1 MAFDLAQFASTP
13 RVLDGATGT
22 ELQKR
27 GLPAGAC
34 PELWNVDNPGPIR
47 EVAQSYVDAGSD
59 IIITNSFGVNK
70 FVLSQHEAGGRVAEL
85 AGAAAGIARQ
95 AASTREGVKVFGSLG
110 PTGKIVMMDDVP
122 QEEISQ
128 TFTRAATALVA
139 GGVDAI
145 LLESFGELAE
155 LEIALDA
162 VRSCVNVPV
171 VISMT
176 YTAGGESPATMMGNR
191 PADVVDLAIRL
202 GADAVGANCGLGP
215 DNYVGI
221 AAAYREL
228 TSLPIWI
235 KANAGVPEI
244 RDGQTVFPMPA
255 DQFVTYVDPLIEA
268 GATMIGGCCGTTPEY
283 ISLIRAAID
292 TRGAR

>member
-1 MAFDLAQFASTP
+1 MTLDLKQFASTV
-13 RVLDGATGT
+13 RILDGATGT

-34 PELWNVDNPGPIR
+34 PELWNVENPDPIR
-47 EVAQSYVDAGSD
+47 AVAQSYVDAGSD
-59 IIITNSFGVNK
+59 IIITNSFGANK
-70 FVLSQHEAGGRVAEL
+70 FVLANHDAGDRVAEL
-85 AGAAAGIARQ
+85 AGAAAGIGRS
-95 AASTREGVKVFGSLG
+95 AADTREGVKVFGSLG
-110 PTGKIVMMDDVP
+110 PSGKIVMMGDV
-122 QEEISQ
+122 SQ
-128 TFTRAATALVA
+128 DELSKTFADASAALVA

-155 LEIALDA
+155 LEIALAA
-162 VRSCVNVPV
+162 VKSAVNVPV

-191 PADVVDLAIRL
+191 PADVVDLATRL

-221 AAAYREL
+221 AAAYRSL
-228 TSLPIWI
+228 TDLPIWI

-244 RDGQTVFPMPA
+244 REGQTVFPMPA
-255 DQFVTYVDPLIEA
+255 EQFVTYVAPLIDA
-268 GATMIGGCCGTTPEY
+268 GATLLGGCCGTTPEY
-283 ISLIRAAID
+283 IRLMREAID
-292 TRGAR
+292 ARCAQ

>member
-1 MAFDLAQFASTP
+1 MTFDLAQFASTP

-34 PELWNVDNPGPIR
+34 PELWNVENPDPIR
-47 EVAQSYVDAGSD
+47 AVAQSYVDAGSD
-59 IIITNSFGVNK
+59 IIITNSFGANK
-70 FVLSQHEAGGRVAEL
+70 FVLAQHDAGDRVAEL
-85 AGAAAGIARQ
+85 AGAAAGIARE
-95 AASTREGVKVFGSLG
+95 AAGTREGVKVFGSLG
-110 PTGKIVMMDDVP
+110 PSGKIVMMGDVP
-122 QEEISQ
+122 QDELSQ
-128 TFTRAATALVA
+128 TFAEAATALVT

-155 LEIALDA
+155 LEIALGA
-162 VRSCVNVPV
+162 VKSTIDVPV

-191 PADVVDLAIRL
+191 PADVVDLAVRL

-255 DQFVTYVDPLIEA
+255 DQFVTYVDPLIDA
-268 GATMIGGCCGTTPEY
+268 GATMIGGCCGTTPDY
-283 ISLIRAAID
+283 ISLIRAAVD
-292 TRGAR
+292 ARCAR